1 MSKWEWDKYFYSL
14 LTVTR
19 MGFEHWE
26 VGFGKSVGWE
36 MELEPPLQDPL
47 SRPAEAARL

>member
-1 MSKWEWDKYFYSL
+1 
-14 LTVTR
+14 

-26 VGFGKSVGWE
+26 VGFGKMWAGKRG
-36 MELEPPLQDPL
+36 LEPPLQDPL